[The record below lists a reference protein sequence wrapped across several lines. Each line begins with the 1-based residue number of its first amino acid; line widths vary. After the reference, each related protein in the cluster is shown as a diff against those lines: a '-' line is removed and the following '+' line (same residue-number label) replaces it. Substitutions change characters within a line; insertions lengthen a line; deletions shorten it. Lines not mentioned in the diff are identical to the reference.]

1 VSFPVIWT
9 DPVGVVDCKF
19 CDMLKNPWDPWDWY
33 IYLHLDDFYG
43 ECIGKYTIC
52 GSYAYFNF
60 EMDGIESLP
69 QRDVIG
75 YTNYLYPFWG
85 RFSV

>member
-1 VSFPVIWT
+1 MSFPVIWT

-43 ECIGKYTIC
+43 KC
-52 GSYAYFNF
+52 
-60 EMDGIESLP
+60 
-69 QRDVIG
+69 R
-75 YTNYLYPFWG
+75 
-85 RFSV
+85 